1 MRINIISLHNKHSL
15 SEDTEM
21 IFETLKKLYSRKK
34 DVKFE
39 FANFHKNIAQV
50 ADVNIYL
57 GIINN
62 SFFKYAPINILVL
75 DQHKFDRVWI
85 PYLERC
91 DYIITK
97 NDYTKT
103 LIESL
108 VPKEK
113 VVNIGWKKTDK
124 LIYSKE
130 KKFDEYLFVLGQ
142 SNFRMA
148 KQVLEHW
155 EPEYPTITFLSGLA
169 YYKNNNIEKK
179 EQDNIK
185 YIEQYQTAKEYLEL
199 INEKG
204 IHICLS
210 SCSSYA
216 NTVHDAITSKSV
228 PIALDAP
235 PFRDFVTNNVTGF
248 LVKNKKK
255 KKLKNSLGSEYT
267 LDTDSF
273 KEVIERVNNLIK
285 NDELKLEEMGEK
297 GQRENLQNDRAFDR
311 NLKEF
316 FDRIWQQYKKNTPI
330 KNNYECFDDDLPTV
344 SIITPTYNRKY
355 LFNLAIR
362 NFEKTDY
369 PEDKI
374 EWIIVDDSEEE
385 NLSDIL
391 PKKDN
396 IKYIKLD
403 ERKSIGEKRNIA
415 TENSKNEIIVCMD
428 DDDYYPPVSVKTR
441 VASLI
446 HLDKKV
452 VGCTGMGLF
461 EINKIISAVSFSP
474 YISNYYERFFE
485 STLGFYRSFWENNK
499 FLDTNILEGR
509 GLIENNLMD
518 VEEVMSSNIIVS
530 LFHYKNTNKRLQIKG
545 ETNGSHF
552 KFSEELFNLITKI
565 DVDEKD
571 NEEPPKTE
579 YKANINI

>member
-97 NDYTKT
+97 NDYTKN

-235 PFRDFVTNNVTGF
+235 PFRDFITNNVTGF

-311 NLKEF
+311 NLKDF
-316 FDRIWQQYKKNTPI
+316 FDKIWQQYKKNTPI

-374 EWIIVDDSEEE
+374 EWVIVDDSEEE

-391 PKKDN
+391 PRKDN

-446 HLDKKV
+446 HLGKKV

-474 YISNYYERFFE
+474 YISSYYERFFE
-485 STLGFYRSFWENNK
+485 STFGFYRSFWENNK

-552 KFSEELFNLITKI
+552 KFSEELFNLITNI